1 MASREAR
8 NGGRTAGDRVWHS
21 AKPVERSVEARR
33 AEEVV
38 VREGMAR
45 TMKALERQGAG
56 SRTGSEGDEED
67 WRGAVVG

>member
-1 MASREAR
+1 MASWEAR

-21 AKPVERSVEARR
+21 AKSVKRSVEARR

-45 TMKALERQGAG
+45 TMMEALERQGAG
-56 SRTGSEGDEED
+56 SKTGSEGDE
-67 WRGAVVG
+67 